1 MFEKRHTKTL
11 WVIIVVSGMCFLLS
25 PILATPIGDVANSL
39 LLGKFE
45 ASWVASQ
52 DLNPWQYMA
61 LSENIFLSATPW
73 QYMALS
79 ENIFLSATVLIAL
92 TALMFGSYAAW
103 ALYRRSL

>member
-52 DLNPWQYMA
+52 DL
-61 LSENIFLSATPW
+61 SPW